1 MIEMWFD
8 SGFATAIKPDNSKP
22 LPLPPPVQVRARTL
36 HRVLSSNHHNN
47 NRS

>member
-1 MIEMWFD
+1 MINVRFD
-8 SGFATAIKPDNSKP
+8 SGFAAAIKPDSLEP

-36 HRVLSSNHHNN
+36 HRVLSFNHHNN